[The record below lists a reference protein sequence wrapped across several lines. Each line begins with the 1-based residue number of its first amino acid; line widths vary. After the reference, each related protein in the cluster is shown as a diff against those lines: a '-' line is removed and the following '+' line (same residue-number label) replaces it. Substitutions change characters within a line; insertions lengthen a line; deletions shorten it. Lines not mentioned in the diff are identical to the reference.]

1 MFSIGLYVFGWV
13 ALLVNSYL
21 PVCGSF
27 PAGESSRVEL
37 SRVEVSPVES
47 RRVESSRVESS

>member
-13 ALLVNSYL
+13 VLLVNSYL

-47 RRVESSRVESS
+47 SRVESSRVESS